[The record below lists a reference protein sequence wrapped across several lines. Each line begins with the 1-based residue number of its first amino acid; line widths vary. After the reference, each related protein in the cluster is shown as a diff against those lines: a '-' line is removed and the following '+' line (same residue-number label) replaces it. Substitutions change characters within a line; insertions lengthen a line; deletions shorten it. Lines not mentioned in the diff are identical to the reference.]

1 MCICL
6 CIYNFVLNVVHPTS
20 HQTTGWICL
29 KLAQIIGHLVK
40 MILKKEIFHVVH
52 MTELLVLVYSCDKCQ
67 FIGSL
72 VIKGQDQLGFFSV
85 TGFEFLQLMIYL
97 DFNDQQKYH
106 LQNAYPNDVSC
117 ILENLLPCFNL
128 YWYFVRLSR
137 AIAQFYLLTCE
148 SGPWLNNTCTML
160 VKHPS

>member
-1 MCICL
+1 MNLPKTCTDNWSSCEDDLKERNFSCCSYDRVIGPCL
-6 CIYNFVLNVVHPTS
+6 LLWQMPIY
-20 HQTTGWICL
+20 W
-29 KLAQIIGHLVK
+29 IIG
-40 MILKKEIFHVVH
+40 
-52 MTELLVLVYSCDKCQ
+52 
-67 FIGSL
+67 
-72 VIKGQDQLGFFSV
+72 DQRTSPVGFFSV

-117 ILENLLPCFNL
+117 TLEHLLPCFNL
-128 YWYFVRLSR
+128 YLYFVRLSR

-160 VKHPS
+160 VKYPS